1 MVIQESC
8 RGRGQ
13 TVRGCE
19 SEILEGR
26 QTGSRKYEEMCQE
39 SCRGRG
45 QEILGCES
53 GILQWSQTG
62 STRKCVRNF
71 AEEANRKYE
80 EVCQELYRGCEQGSS
95 RRRF

>member
-1 MVIQESC
+1 LQ
-8 RGRGQ
+8 RRAN
-13 TVRGCE
+13 
-19 SEILEGR
+19 
-26 QTGSRKYEEMCQE
+26 RKYEEVCQE